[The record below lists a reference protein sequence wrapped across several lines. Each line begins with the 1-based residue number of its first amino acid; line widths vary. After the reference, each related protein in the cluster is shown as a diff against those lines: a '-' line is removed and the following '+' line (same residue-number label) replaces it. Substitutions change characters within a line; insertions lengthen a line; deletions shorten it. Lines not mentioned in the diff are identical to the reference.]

1 MSLNFKCRSMSES
14 GLLILP
20 WFLPS
25 HVPEENL
32 WEDKVSKVYAGQM
45 PFLSLSVSSLKA
57 AYDTWS
63 DNCTSPLRVQ
73 IFQRIPANSL
83 QSRRTIPDLVKLWI
97 VSFYVTE
104 YMLIFRPH
112 CKHSIRCS
120 IVLQMSVY
128 LSCVSVC
135 WWALQNQMNWSMW
148 FGMRTRVGPNHDF
161 AHIPHIGVTLGAL
174 WPVEKNGKA

>member
-45 PFLSLSVSSLKA
+45 PFLSLSVSPLKA

-63 DNCTSPLRVQ
+63 DNCTSPLPVQ

-135 WWALQNQMNWSMW
+135 LCVGELCKTRWTDRCGLGCGLGWAQTM
-148 FGMRTRVGPNHDF
+148 
-161 AHIPHIGVTLGAL
+161 TL
-174 WPVEKNGKA
+174 PMFPT